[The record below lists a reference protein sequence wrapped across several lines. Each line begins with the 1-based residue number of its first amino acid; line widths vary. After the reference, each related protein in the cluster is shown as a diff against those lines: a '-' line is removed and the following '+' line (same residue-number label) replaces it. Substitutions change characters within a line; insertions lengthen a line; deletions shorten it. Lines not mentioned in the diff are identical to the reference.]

1 MFTPSRI
8 LVYLN
13 RKKMCL
19 PPVRWRIMTGAK
31 TAKVE
36 NKVEMRSSR
45 VPNHLTDD
53 RNINMDSAW

>member
-1 MFTPSRI
+1 
-8 LVYLN
+8 
-13 RKKMCL
+13 
-19 PPVRWRIMTGAK
+19 MTGAK